1 MFEKKLINTDMKYLT
16 SIWTTI
22 FLGITLLGV
31 RIADPQLLEQF
42 RLSIFDQYIQS
53 LPVEHSNDI
62 VLINISESSLEAY
75 GQYPWPRQNHAAVIS
90 DLRNANA
97 GIIGFTIMFP
107 EEDRFSGDTIFA
119 SWIKD
124 NGIILAQDADQNGR
138 SSKAPYV
145 GYATFGYSGDPL
157 DLTYRY
163 KGLITNIEELEKH
176 AWGVGLLNG
185 APEVDNLTRRIPL
198 MSQVNGELYPSFA
211 LETVRAMQDKKSY
224 TIKLNEA
231 GIESIVLRP
240 FIIPTDERGSI
251 WLKWNTHFESIDYD
265 GQPLPDLKGK
275 TAIIGVTAKGIVP
288 QVSTPAGLLYPHQI
302 QANALQTIISYSP
315 ISRPQWTF
323 AAELSMILI
332 WSLLIVLSVYY
343 LPIWTGLVF
352 FVGSAV
358 AVCYAVYY
366 AWYEF
371 SILLD
376 LSASLI
382 IYILLLTS
390 ASFNNFYKQFVLRQQ
405 IKKQFG
411 TYVSPDLVKQLQKDP
426 SLLKL
431 GGERKN
437 MTFMFMDICGFTP
450 ISEHYKNN
458 DDPEG
463 LVILINN
470 YLDTMTKIVL
480 KNGGT
485 IDKFMGDCIMAFWNA
500 PLPCDDHADKAV
512 QTSLE
517 ICDAAYI
524 LIQELEEQ
532 GLPRIDIG
540 IGINTGDCI
549 VGNMGSEE
557 RFDYS
562 VIGDAVNLGA
572 RLEGQTRNYDGVRVL
587 LGEETYRQCPSRK
600 FTEVD
605 RIQVKGKSE
614 LITIYTPQ

>member
-1 MFEKKLINTDMKYLT
+1 MKYFT

-22 FLGITLLGV
+22 LLGITLCV
-31 RIADPQLLEQF
+31 IRIADPQLLEQF

-53 LPVEHSNDI
+53 IPVEKSNEI
-62 VLINISESSLEAY
+62 VLINISESSLGSY
-75 GQYPWPRQNHAAVIS
+75 GQYPWPRQNYAQMIS

-97 GIIGFTIMFP
+97 GMIGFTIMFP
-107 EEDRFSGDTIFA
+107 EEDRFGGDEVFA

-124 NGIILAQDADQNGR
+124 NGIILSQDADSNGR
-138 SSKAPYV
+138 SEKAPYV
-145 GYATFGYSGDPL
+145 GYATFGYSGNVL

-163 KGLITNIEELEKH
+163 GGLVTNIDKLESN
-176 AWGVGLLNG
+176 AWGAGLLNG

-198 MSQVNGELYPSFA
+198 MSQVNNNLYPSVA
-211 LETVRAMQDKKSY
+211 LETVRAMQVKKSY
-224 TIKLNEA
+224 TIKLNET

-251 WLKWNTHFESIDYD
+251 WLKWNTQFESIDYT
-265 GQPLPDLKGK
+265 GKPLPDLQGK

-288 QVSTPAGLLYPHQI
+288 QVATPAGLLYPHQL
-302 QANALQTIISYSP
+302 QANALQTIISDSP
-315 ISRPQWTF
+315 ISRPQWTYI
-323 AAELSMILI
+323 AELGMILI
-332 WSLLIVLSVYY
+332 GSLLIVLSVYY
-343 LPIWTGLVF
+343 LPILIGLVS
-352 FVGSAV
+352 FVGAAAAV
-358 AVCYAVYY
+358 SYASYY

-431 GGERKN
+431 GGERKE

-463 LVILINN
+463 LVVLINN

-500 PLPCDDHADKAV
+500 PLDCEDHANKAV
-512 QTSLE
+512 KTSLE
-517 ICDAAYI
+517 ICEAADE
-524 LIQELEEQ
+524 LIKELEEQ
-532 GLPRIDIG
+532 GLPTIDIG
-540 IGINTGDCI
+540 IGINTGTCI

-572 RLEGQTRNYDGVRVL
+572 RLEGQTRNYDGIRVL
-587 LGEETYRQCPSRK
+587 LGPQTYRACTERAFS
-600 FTEVD
+600 EVD
-605 RIQVKGKSE
+605 RIKVKGKTE
-614 LITIYTPQ
+614 EVTIYTPIRTG

>member
-1 MFEKKLINTDMKYLT
+1 MKYFT

-22 FLGITLLGV
+22 LLGITLCV
-31 RIADPQLLEQF
+31 IRIADPQLLEQF

-53 LPVEHSNDI
+53 IPVEKSNEI
-62 VLINISESSLEAY
+62 VLINISESSLGSY
-75 GQYPWPRQNHAAVIS
+75 GQYPWPRQNYAQMIS

-97 GIIGFTIMFP
+97 GMIGFTIMFP
-107 EEDRFSGDTIFA
+107 EEDRFGGDEVFA

-124 NGIILAQDADQNGR
+124 NGIILSQDADSNGR
-138 SSKAPYV
+138 SEKAPYV
-145 GYATFGYSGDPL
+145 GYATFGYSGNVL

-163 KGLITNIEELEKH
+163 GGLVTNIDKLESN
-176 AWGVGLLNG
+176 AWGAGLLNG

-198 MSQVNGELYPSFA
+198 MSQVNNNLYPSFA
-211 LETVRAMQDKKSY
+211 LETVRAMQVKKSY
-224 TIKLNEA
+224 TIKLNET

-251 WLKWNTHFESIDYD
+251 WLKWNTQFESIDYT
-265 GQPLPDLKGK
+265 GKPLPDLQGK

-288 QVSTPAGLLYPHQI
+288 QVATPAGLLYPHQL
-302 QANALQTIISYSP
+302 QANALQTIISDSP
-315 ISRPQWTF
+315 ISRPQWTYI
-323 AAELSMILI
+323 AELGMILI
-332 WSLLIVLSVYY
+332 GSLLIVLSVYY
-343 LPIWTGLVF
+343 LPILIGLVS
-352 FVGSAV
+352 FVGAAAAV
-358 AVCYAVYY
+358 SYASYY

-431 GGERKN
+431 GGERKE

-463 LVILINN
+463 LVVLINN

-500 PLPCDDHADKAV
+500 PLDCEDHANKAV
-512 QTSLE
+512 KTSLE
-517 ICDAAYI
+517 ICEAADE
-524 LIQELEEQ
+524 LIKELEEQ
-532 GLPRIDIG
+532 GLPTIDIG
-540 IGINTGDCI
+540 IGINTGTCI

-572 RLEGQTRNYDGVRVL
+572 RLEGQTRNYDGIRVL
-587 LGEETYRQCPSRK
+587 LGPQTYRACTERAFS
-600 FTEVD
+600 EVD
-605 RIQVKGKSE
+605 RIKVKGKTE
-614 LITIYTPQ
+614 EVTIYTPIRTG

>member
-1 MFEKKLINTDMKYLT
+1 MKYLT

-22 FLGITLLGV
+22 LIGITLLGV
-31 RIADPQLLEQF
+31 RISDPQLLEQF

-53 LPVEHSNDI
+53 IPVEQSNDI

-90 DLRNANA
+90 DLRNSNA
-97 GIIGFTIMFP
+97 GMIGFTIMFP
-107 EEDRFSGDTIFA
+107 EDDRFGGDDIFA
-119 SWIKD
+119 SWIKN
-124 NGIILAQDADQNGR
+124 NGVILSQDADSNGR

-145 GYATFGYSGDPL
+145 GYATFGYSGDVL

-163 KGLITNIEELEKH
+163 GGLITNIDKLESE
-176 AWGVGLLNG
+176 AWGAGLLNG

-198 MSQVNGELYPSFA
+198 MSQVNGDLYPSFA

-251 WLKWNTHFESIDYD
+251 WLKWNTQFESIDYD
-265 GQPLPDLKGK
+265 GKPLPDLKGK

-288 QVSTPAGLLYPHQI
+288 QVSTPAGLLYPHEI
-302 QANALQTIISYSP
+302 QANALQTIISDKP

-323 AAELSMILI
+323 IAELGMIVLG
-332 WSLLIVLSVYY
+332 SLLIVLSVYY
-343 LPIWTGLVF
+343 LPIWIGAAV
-352 FVGSAV
+352 FVGSAFLTGL
-358 AVCYAVYY
+358 ASYC

-376 LSASLI
+376 LSATLI

-426 SLLKL
+426 SLLRL
-431 GGERKN
+431 GGERKE

-500 PLPCDDHADKAV
+500 PLPCKNHADKAV
-512 QTSLE
+512 QTSIE
-517 ICDAAYI
+517 ICEAADV

-540 IGINTGDCI
+540 IGINTGTCI
-549 VGNMGSEE
+549 VGNMGSES

-572 RLEGQTRNYDGVRVL
+572 RLEGQTRNYDGIRVL
-587 LGEETYRQCPSRK
+587 LGPETYRSSTSRA
-600 FTEVD
+600 FAEVD
-605 RIQVKGKSE
+605 RILVKGKSE
-614 LITIYTPQ
+614 KVTIYSPIVN

>member
-1 MFEKKLINTDMKYLT
+1 MKYLT
-16 SIWTTI
+16 SIWTTLLI
-22 FLGITLLGV
+22 GITLLGV
-31 RIADPQLLEQF
+31 RISDPQLLEQF

-53 LPVEHSNDI
+53 IPVEHSNDI

-97 GIIGFTIMFP
+97 GMIGFTIMFP
-107 EEDRFSGDTIFA
+107 EEDRFGGDDIFA
-119 SWIKD
+119 SWIKN
-124 NGIILAQDADQNGR
+124 NGVILSQDADSNGR

-145 GYATFGYSGDPL
+145 GYATFGYSGDVL

-163 KGLITNIEELEKH
+163 GGLITNIDKLESE
-176 AWGVGLLNG
+176 AWGAGLLNG

-198 MSQVNGELYPSFA
+198 FSQVNGDLYPSFA

-251 WLKWNTHFESIDYD
+251 WLKWNTHFESIDYN

-288 QVSTPAGLLYPHQI
+288 QVSTPAGLLYPHEI
-302 QANALQTIISYSP
+302 QANALQTIISDKP

-323 AAELSMILI
+323 MAELGMIVLG
-332 WSLLIVLSVYY
+332 SLLIVLSIYY
-343 LPIWTGLVF
+343 LPIWIGAAV
-352 FVGSAV
+352 FVGSAFLTGL
-358 AVCYAVYY
+358 ASYY

-376 LSASLI
+376 LSATLI

-390 ASFNNFYKQFVLRQQ
+390 ASFNNFYIQFKLRQQ

-431 GGERKN
+431 GGERKE

-500 PLPCDDHADKAV
+500 PLPCSNHADKAV
-512 QTSLE
+512 KTSIE
-517 ICDAAYI
+517 ICEAADE
-524 LIQELEEQ
+524 LIQQLEDQ

-540 IGINTGDCI
+540 IGINTGTCI

-572 RLEGQTRNYDGVRVL
+572 RLEGQTRNYDGIRVL
-587 LGEETYRQCPSRK
+587 LGPETYRSCKERAFS
-600 FTEVD
+600 EVD
-605 RIQVKGKSE
+605 RILVKGKSE
-614 LITIYTPQ
+614 KVTIYSPIVN

>member
-1 MFEKKLINTDMKYLT
+1 MKYLT
-16 SIWTTI
+16 SIWTTLLI
-22 FLGITLLGV
+22 GITLLGV
-31 RIADPQLLEQF
+31 RISDPQLLEQF

-53 LPVEHSNDI
+53 IPVEQSNDI

-90 DLRNANA
+90 DLRNSNA
-97 GIIGFTIMFP
+97 GMIGFTIMFP
-107 EEDRFSGDTIFA
+107 EEDRFGGDDIFA
-119 SWIKD
+119 SWIKN
-124 NGIILAQDADQNGR
+124 NGVILSQDADSNGR

-145 GYATFGYSGDPL
+145 GYATFGYSGDVL

-163 KGLITNIEELEKH
+163 GGLITNIDKLESE
-176 AWGVGLLNG
+176 AWGAGLLNG

-198 MSQVNGELYPSFA
+198 FSQVNGDLYPSFA

-251 WLKWNTHFESIDYD
+251 WLKWNTHFESIDYN

-288 QVSTPAGLLYPHQI
+288 QVSTPAGLLYPHEI
-302 QANALQTIISYSP
+302 QANALQTIISDKP

-323 AAELSMILI
+323 MAELGMIVLG
-332 WSLLIVLSVYY
+332 SLLIVLSIYY
-343 LPIWTGLVF
+343 LPIWIGAAVFVCSAFLTGLA
-352 FVGSAV
+352 S
-358 AVCYAVYY
+358 YY

-376 LSASLI
+376 LSATLI

-390 ASFNNFYKQFVLRQQ
+390 ASFNNFYIQFKLRQQ

-431 GGERKN
+431 GGERKE

-500 PLPCDDHADKAV
+500 PLPCSNHADKAV
-512 QTSLE
+512 KTSIE
-517 ICDAAYI
+517 ICEAADE
-524 LIQELEEQ
+524 LIQQLEDQ

-540 IGINTGDCI
+540 IGINTGTCI

-572 RLEGQTRNYDGVRVL
+572 RLEGQTRNYDGIRVL
-587 LGEETYRQCPSRK
+587 LGPETYRSCKERAFS
-600 FTEVD
+600 EVD
-605 RIQVKGKSE
+605 RILVKGKSE
-614 LITIYTPQ
+614 KVTIYSPIVN

>member
-1 MFEKKLINTDMKYLT
+1 MKYLT

-22 FLGITLLGV
+22 LLGITLCV
-31 RIADPQLLEQF
+31 IRVTDPQLLEQF

-53 LPVEHSNDI
+53 IPVEHSNDI

-90 DLRNANA
+90 DLRNSNA
-97 GIIGFTIMFP
+97 GMIGFTIMFP
-107 EEDRFSGDTIFA
+107 EADRFGGDEVFA

-124 NGIILAQDADQNGR
+124 NGIILSQDADANGR
-138 SSKAPYV
+138 SKKAPYV
-145 GYATFGYSGDPL
+145 GYATFGYSGDVL

-163 KGLITNIEELEKH
+163 GGLITNIDSLESN
-176 AWGVGLLNG
+176 AWGAGLLNG

-198 MSQVNGELYPSFA
+198 LSQVNGDLYPSFA

-224 TIKLNEA
+224 TIKLNET
-231 GIESIVLRP
+231 GIESIILRP

-288 QVSTPAGLLYPHQI
+288 QVSTPAGLLYPHEI
-302 QANALQTIISYSP
+302 QANALQTIISDKP

-323 AAELSMILI
+323 MAELGMIVLG
-332 WSLLIVLSVYY
+332 SLLIVLAVYY
-343 LPIWTGLVF
+343 LPIWIGLVF

-358 AVCYAVYY
+358 AVSLASYY

-426 SLLKL
+426 SLLRL
-431 GGERKN
+431 GGERKE

-500 PLPCDDHADKAV
+500 PLPCKNHADKAV
-512 QTSLE
+512 KTSIE
-517 ICDAAYI
+517 ICEAADE
-524 LIQELEEQ
+524 LIQQLEDQ

-540 IGINTGDCI
+540 IGINTGTCI
-549 VGNMGSEE
+549 VGNMGSES

-587 LGEETYRQCPSRK
+587 LGPETYQSCTSRA
-600 FTEVD
+600 FAEVD
-605 RIQVKGKSE
+605 RILVKGKSE
-614 LITIYTPQ
+614 KVTIYTPI

>member
-1 MFEKKLINTDMKYLT
+1 MKYLT

-22 FLGITLLGV
+22 LIGITLLGV
-31 RIADPQLLEQF
+31 RISDPQLLEQF

-53 LPVEHSNDI
+53 IPVEQSNDI

-90 DLRNANA
+90 DLRNSNA
-97 GIIGFTIMFP
+97 GMIGFTIMFP
-107 EEDRFSGDTIFA
+107 EDDRFGGDDIFA
-119 SWIKD
+119 SWIKN
-124 NGIILAQDADQNGR
+124 NGVILSQDADSNGR

-145 GYATFGYSGDPL
+145 GYATFGYSGDVL

-163 KGLITNIEELEKH
+163 GGLITNIDKLESE
-176 AWGVGLLNG
+176 AWGAGLLNG

-198 MSQVNGELYPSFA
+198 MSQVNGDLYPSFA

-251 WLKWNTHFESIDYD
+251 WLKWNTQFESIDYD
-265 GQPLPDLKGK
+265 GKPLPDLKGK

-288 QVSTPAGLLYPHQI
+288 QVSTPAGLLYPHEI
-302 QANALQTIISYSP
+302 QANALQTIISDKP
-315 ISRPQWTF
+315 ISRPQWTYL
-323 AAELSMILI
+323 AELAMILI
-332 WSLLIVLSVYY
+332 GSLLIVLTVYY
-343 LPIWTGLVF
+343 LPIWVGAVS
-352 FVGSAV
+352 FVASAI
-358 AVCYAVYY
+358 AVSFASYY

-376 LSASLI
+376 LSATLI

-426 SLLKL
+426 SLLRL
-431 GGERKN
+431 GGERKE

-500 PLPCDDHADKAV
+500 PLPCKNHADKAV
-512 QTSLE
+512 QTSIE
-517 ICDAAYI
+517 ICEAADE
-524 LIQELEEQ
+524 LIQQLEDQ

-540 IGINTGDCI
+540 IGINTGTCI
-549 VGNMGSEE
+549 VGNMGSES

-587 LGEETYRQCPSRK
+587 LGPETYRSSTSRA
-600 FTEVD
+600 FAEVD
-605 RIQVKGKSE
+605 RILVKGKSE
-614 LITIYTPQ
+614 KVTIYTPI

>member
-1 MFEKKLINTDMKYLT
+1 MKYLT

-22 FLGITLLGV
+22 LLGITLCV
-31 RIADPQLLEQF
+31 IRVADPQLLEQF

-53 LPVEHSNDI
+53 IPVEHSNDI

-90 DLRNANA
+90 DLRNSNA
-97 GIIGFTIMFP
+97 GMIGFTIMFP
-107 EEDRFSGDTIFA
+107 EADRFGGDEVFA

-124 NGIILAQDADQNGR
+124 NGIILSQDADANGR
-138 SSKAPYV
+138 SKKAPYV
-145 GYATFGYSGDPL
+145 GYATFGYSGDVL

-163 KGLITNIEELEKH
+163 GGLITNIDSLESN
-176 AWGVGLLNG
+176 AWGAGLLNG

-198 MSQVNGELYPSFA
+198 LSQVNGDLYPSFA

-224 TIKLNEA
+224 TIKLNET
-231 GIESIVLRP
+231 GIESIILRP

-288 QVSTPAGLLYPHQI
+288 QVSTPAGLLYPHEI
-302 QANALQTIISYSP
+302 QANALQTIISDKP

-323 AAELSMILI
+323 MAELGMIVLG
-332 WSLLIVLSVYY
+332 SLLIVLAVYY
-343 LPIWTGLVF
+343 LPIWIGLVF

-358 AVCYAVYY
+358 AVSLASYY

-426 SLLKL
+426 SLLRL
-431 GGERKN
+431 GGERKE

-500 PLPCDDHADKAV
+500 PLPCKNHADKAV
-512 QTSLE
+512 KTSIE
-517 ICDAAYI
+517 ICEAADE
-524 LIQELEEQ
+524 LIQQLEDQ

-540 IGINTGDCI
+540 IGINTGTCI
-549 VGNMGSEE
+549 VGNMGSES

-587 LGEETYRQCPSRK
+587 LGPETYRSCKDRAFS
-600 FTEVD
+600 EVD
-605 RIQVKGKSE
+605 RILVKGKSE
-614 LITIYTPQ
+614 RVTIYTPILN

>member
-1 MFEKKLINTDMKYLT
+1 MKYLT

-22 FLGITLLGV
+22 LIGITLLGV
-31 RIADPQLLEQF
+31 RISDPQLLEQF

-53 LPVEHSNDI
+53 IPVEQSNDI

-90 DLRNANA
+90 DLRNSNA
-97 GIIGFTIMFP
+97 GMIGFTIMFP
-107 EEDRFSGDTIFA
+107 EDDRFGGDDIFA
-119 SWIKD
+119 SWIKN
-124 NGIILAQDADQNGR
+124 NGVILSQDADSNGR

-145 GYATFGYSGDPL
+145 GYATFGYSGDVL

-163 KGLITNIEELEKH
+163 GGLITNIDKLESE
-176 AWGVGLLNG
+176 AWGAGLLNG

-198 MSQVNGELYPSFA
+198 MSQVNGDLYPSFA

-251 WLKWNTHFESIDYD
+251 WLKWNTQFESIDYD
-265 GQPLPDLKGK
+265 GKPLPDLKGK

-288 QVSTPAGLLYPHQI
+288 QVSTPAGLLYPHEI
-302 QANALQTIISYSP
+302 QANALQTIISDKP
-315 ISRPQWTF
+315 ISRPQWTYL
-323 AAELSMILI
+323 AELAMILI
-332 WSLLIVLSVYY
+332 GSLLIVLTVYY
-343 LPIWTGLVF
+343 LPIWVGAVS
-352 FVGSAV
+352 FVASAI
-358 AVCYAVYY
+358 AVSFASYY

-376 LSASLI
+376 LSATLI

-405 IKKQFG
+405 VKKQFG

-431 GGERKN
+431 GGERKE

-500 PLPCDDHADKAV
+500 PLPCKNHADKAV
-512 QTSLE
+512 QTSIE
-517 ICDAAYI
+517 ICEAADV

-540 IGINTGDCI
+540 IGINTGTCI
-549 VGNMGSEE
+549 VGNMGSES

-587 LGEETYRQCPSRK
+587 LGPETYRSSTSRA
-600 FTEVD
+600 FAEVD
-605 RIQVKGKSE
+605 RILVKGKSE
-614 LITIYTPQ
+614 KVTIYTPI

>member
-1 MFEKKLINTDMKYLT
+1 MKFLT
-16 SIWTTI
+16 SIWTTVI
-22 FLGITLLGV
+22 LGILLIGV
-31 RIADPQLLEQF
+31 RVSDPQILEQF

-53 LPVEHSNDI
+53 IPVEKSNDI
-62 VLINISESSLEAY
+62 VLINISESSLETY
-75 GQYPWPRQNHAAVIS
+75 GQYPWPRQNYAQMIS
-90 DLRNANA
+90 DLRNSNA
-97 GIIGFTIMFP
+97 GMIGFTIMFP
-107 EEDRFSGDTIFA
+107 EPDRFGGDEVFA

-124 NGIILAQDADQNGR
+124 NGIILSQDADSEGR

-145 GYATFGYSGDPL
+145 GYATFGYSGDIL

-163 KGLITNIEELEKH
+163 GGLITNIDTLESN
-176 AWGVGLLNG
+176 AWGAGLLNG

-198 MSQVNGELYPSFA
+198 LSQVNDDIYPSFA
-211 LETVRAMQDKKSY
+211 LETVRAMQQKKSY
-224 TIKLNEA
+224 TVKLNEG

-240 FIIPTDERGSI
+240 FIIPTDERGSV
-251 WLKWNTHFESIDYD
+251 WLKWNTEFESYNYGDV
-265 GQPLPDLKGK
+265 LPDLQGK
-275 TAIIGVTAKGIVP
+275 TVIVGVTAKGIVP
-288 QVSTPAGLLYPHQI
+288 QVSTPGGLIYPHQL
-302 QANALQTIISYSP
+302 QANTLQTIISDNP
-315 ISRPQWTF
+315 ISRPQWTYM
-323 AAELSMILI
+323 AELGMIILGA
-332 WSLLIVLSVYY
+332 LLIVLSVYY
-343 LPIWTGLVF
+343 LPVWSGLVF
-352 FVGSAV
+352 FVGSAS
-358 AVCYAVYY
+358 AVGYASYY

-376 LSASLI
+376 LSAALI

-390 ASFNNFYKQFVLRQQ
+390 ASFNNFYIQFKLRQQ

-431 GGERKN
+431 GGERKE

-463 LVILINN
+463 LVVLINN

-500 PLPCDDHADKAV
+500 PLPCKNHADKAV

-517 ICDAAYI
+517 ICEAADE
-524 LIQELEEQ
+524 LIKELEDQ

-540 IGINTGDCI
+540 IGINTGTCI

-572 RLEGQTRNYDGVRVL
+572 RLEGQTRNYDGIRVL
-587 LGEETYRQCPSRK
+587 LGPETYRSCTKRAFS
-600 FTEVD
+600 EVD
-605 RIQVKGKSE
+605 RILVKGKSE
-614 LITIYTPQ
+614 KVRIFTPLTSD

>member
-1 MFEKKLINTDMKYLT
+1 MKYLT

-22 FLGITLLGV
+22 LLGITLLGV

-97 GIIGFTIMFP
+97 GMIGFTIMFP

-145 GYATFGYSGDPL
+145 GYATFGYSGNPL

-265 GQPLPDLKGK
+265 GQPLPDLKEK

-302 QANALQTIISYSP
+302 QANALQTIISDSP

-323 AAELSMILI
+323 LAELAMILVG
-332 WSLLIVLSVYY
+332 SLLIVLSVYY
-343 LPIWTGLVF
+343 LPIWAGLVF
-352 FVGSAV
+352 FVGSAA
-358 AVCYAVYY
+358 AVSYASYY

-431 GGERKN
+431 GGERKE

-500 PLPCDDHADKAV
+500 PLPCEDHADKAV

-517 ICDAAYI
+517 ICDAADK
-524 LIQELEEQ
+524 LIQQLEEQ

-540 IGINTGDCI
+540 IGINTGTCI

-587 LGEETYRQCPSRK
+587 LGPETYKQCPTRT
-600 FTEVD
+600 FTEID
-605 RIQVKGKSE
+605 RILVKGKSE
-614 LITIYTPQ
+614 KVTIYSPK

>member
-1 MFEKKLINTDMKYLT
+1 MKYLT

-22 FLGITLLGV
+22 LIGITLLGV
-31 RIADPQLLEQF
+31 RISDPQLLEQF

-53 LPVEHSNDI
+53 IPVEQSNDI

-90 DLRNANA
+90 DLRNSNA
-97 GIIGFTIMFP
+97 GMIGFTIMFP
-107 EEDRFSGDTIFA
+107 EEDRFGGDDIFA
-119 SWIKD
+119 SWIKN
-124 NGIILAQDADQNGR
+124 NGVILSQDADSNGR

-145 GYATFGYSGDPL
+145 GYATFGYSGDVL

-163 KGLITNIEELEKH
+163 GGLITNIDKLESE
-176 AWGVGLLNG
+176 AWGAGLLNG

-198 MSQVNGELYPSFA
+198 LSQVNGDIYPSFA

-231 GIESIVLRP
+231 GIESIILRP

-251 WLKWNTHFESIDYD
+251 WLKWNTQFETIDYD
-265 GQPLPDLKGK
+265 GKPLPDLKGK

-288 QVSTPAGLLYPHQI
+288 QVSTPAGLLYPHEI
-302 QANALQTIISYSP
+302 QANALQTIISDNP
-315 ISRPQWTF
+315 ISRPQWTYL
-323 AAELSMILI
+323 AELAMILI
-332 WSLLIVLSVYY
+332 GSLLIVLTVYY
-343 LPIWTGLVF
+343 LPIWVGAVS
-352 FVGSAV
+352 FVASAI
-358 AVCYAVYY
+358 AVSFASYY

-376 LSASLI
+376 LSATLI

-390 ASFNNFYKQFVLRQQ
+390 ASFNNFYIQFKLRQQ

-500 PLPCDDHADKAV
+500 PLPCKNHADKAV
-512 QTSLE
+512 KTSIE
-517 ICDAAYI
+517 ICEAADE
-524 LIQELEEQ
+524 LIQQLEDQ

-540 IGINTGDCI
+540 IGINTGTCI

-572 RLEGQTRNYDGVRVL
+572 RLEGQTRNYDGIRVL
-587 LGEETYRQCPSRK
+587 LGPETYRSCKERAFS
-600 FTEVD
+600 EVD
-605 RIQVKGKSE
+605 RILVKGKSE
-614 LITIYTPQ
+614 KVTIYSPIVN

>member
-1 MFEKKLINTDMKYLT
+1 MKYLT
-16 SIWTTI
+16 SIWTTLLI
-22 FLGITLLGV
+22 GITLLGV
-31 RIADPQLLEQF
+31 RISDPQLLEQF

-53 LPVEHSNDI
+53 IPVEQSNDI

-97 GIIGFTIMFP
+97 GMIGFTIMFP
-107 EEDRFSGDTIFA
+107 EEDRFGGDDVFA
-119 SWIKD
+119 SWIKN
-124 NGIILAQDADQNGR
+124 NGVVLSQDADSNGR

-145 GYATFGYSGDPL
+145 GYATFGYSGDVL

-163 KGLITNIEELEKH
+163 GGLITNIDKLESE
-176 AWGVGLLNG
+176 AWGAGLLNG

-198 MSQVNGELYPSFA
+198 FSQVNGDLYPSFA

-251 WLKWNTHFESIDYD
+251 WLKWNTQFESIDYN

-288 QVSTPAGLLYPHQI
+288 QVSTPAGLLYPHEI
-302 QANALQTIISYSP
+302 QANALQTIISDKP

-323 AAELSMILI
+323 MAELGMIVLG
-332 WSLLIVLSVYY
+332 SLLIVLSIYY
-343 LPIWTGLVF
+343 LPIWIGAAV
-352 FVGSAV
+352 FVGSAFLTGL
-358 AVCYAVYY
+358 ASYY

-376 LSASLI
+376 LSATLI

-390 ASFNNFYKQFVLRQQ
+390 ASFNNFYIQFKLRQQ

-431 GGERKN
+431 GGERKE

-500 PLPCDDHADKAV
+500 PLPCSNHADKAV
-512 QTSLE
+512 KTSIE
-517 ICDAAYI
+517 ICEAADE
-524 LIQELEEQ
+524 LIQQLEDQ

-540 IGINTGDCI
+540 IGINTGTCI

-572 RLEGQTRNYDGVRVL
+572 RLEGQTRNYDGIRVL
-587 LGEETYRQCPSRK
+587 LGPETYRSCKERAFS
-600 FTEVD
+600 EVD
-605 RIQVKGKSE
+605 RILVKGKSE
-614 LITIYTPQ
+614 KVTIYSPIVN

>member
-1 MFEKKLINTDMKYLT
+1 MKYLT

-22 FLGITLLGV
+22 LIGITLLGV
-31 RIADPQLLEQF
+31 RISDPQLLEQF

-53 LPVEHSNDI
+53 IPVEQSNDI

-90 DLRNANA
+90 DLRNSNA
-97 GIIGFTIMFP
+97 GMIGFTIMFP
-107 EEDRFSGDTIFA
+107 EDDRFGGDDIFA
-119 SWIKD
+119 SWIKN
-124 NGIILAQDADQNGR
+124 NGVILSQDADSNGR

-145 GYATFGYSGDPL
+145 GYATFGYSGDVL

-163 KGLITNIEELEKH
+163 GGLITNIDKLESE
-176 AWGVGLLNG
+176 AWGAGLLNG

-198 MSQVNGELYPSFA
+198 MSQVNGDLYPSFA

-251 WLKWNTHFESIDYD
+251 WLKWNTQFESIDYD
-265 GQPLPDLKGK
+265 GKPLPDLKGK

-288 QVSTPAGLLYPHQI
+288 QVSTPAGLLYPHEI
-302 QANALQTIISYSP
+302 QANALQTIISDKP
-315 ISRPQWTF
+315 ISRPQWTYL
-323 AAELSMILI
+323 AELAMILI
-332 WSLLIVLSVYY
+332 GSLLIVLTVYY
-343 LPIWTGLVF
+343 LPIWVGAVS
-352 FVGSAV
+352 FVASAI
-358 AVCYAVYY
+358 AVSFASYY

-376 LSASLI
+376 LSATLI

-405 IKKQFG
+405 VKKQFG

-426 SLLKL
+426 SLLRL
-431 GGERKN
+431 GGERKE

-500 PLPCDDHADKAV
+500 PLPCKNHADKAV
-512 QTSLE
+512 QTSIE
-517 ICDAAYI
+517 ICEAADV

-540 IGINTGDCI
+540 IGINTGTCI
-549 VGNMGSEE
+549 VGNMGSES

-572 RLEGQTRNYDGVRVL
+572 RLEGQTRNYDGIRVL
-587 LGEETYRQCPSRK
+587 LGPETYRSSTSRA
-600 FTEVD
+600 FAEVD
-605 RIQVKGKSE
+605 RILVKGKSE
-614 LITIYTPQ
+614 KVTIYTPI

>member
-302 QANALQTIISYSP
+302 QANALQTIISDSP

-323 AAELSMILI
+323 LAELSMILVG
-332 WSLLIVLSVYY
+332 SLLIVLSVYY
-343 LPIWTGLVF
+343 LPIWSGIVF
-352 FVGSAV
+352 FVGSAA

-517 ICDAAYI
+517 ICDAADI
-524 LIQELEEQ
+524 LIKELEEQ

-572 RLEGQTRNYDGVRVL
+572 RLEGQTRNYDGIRVL

-614 LITIYTPQ
+614 LITVYTLQ

>member
-1 MFEKKLINTDMKYLT
+1 MKYLT

-22 FLGITLLGV
+22 LIGITLLGV
-31 RIADPQLLEQF
+31 RISDPQLLEQF

-53 LPVEHSNDI
+53 IPVEQSNDI

-90 DLRNANA
+90 DLRNSNA
-97 GIIGFTIMFP
+97 GMIGFTIMFP
-107 EEDRFSGDTIFA
+107 EDDRFGGDDIFA
-119 SWIKD
+119 SWIKN
-124 NGIILAQDADQNGR
+124 NGVILSQDADSNGR

-145 GYATFGYSGDPL
+145 GYATFGYSGDVL

-163 KGLITNIEELEKH
+163 GGLITNIDKLESE
-176 AWGVGLLNG
+176 AWGAGLLNG

-198 MSQVNGELYPSFA
+198 MSQVNGDLYPSFA

-251 WLKWNTHFESIDYD
+251 WLKWNTQFESIDYD
-265 GQPLPDLKGK
+265 GKPLPDLKGK

-288 QVSTPAGLLYPHQI
+288 QVSTPAGLLYPHEI
-302 QANALQTIISYSP
+302 QANALQTIISDKP

-323 AAELSMILI
+323 IAELGMIVLG
-332 WSLLIVLSVYY
+332 SLLIVLSVYY
-343 LPIWTGLVF
+343 LPIWIGAAV
-352 FVGSAV
+352 FVGSSVLVGLAS
-358 AVCYAVYY
+358 YY

-376 LSASLI
+376 LSATLI

-431 GGERKN
+431 GGERKE

-500 PLPCDDHADKAV
+500 PLPCKNHADKAV
-512 QTSLE
+512 QTSIE
-517 ICDAAYI
+517 ICEAADV

-540 IGINTGDCI
+540 IGINTGTCI
-549 VGNMGSEE
+549 VGNMGSES

-587 LGEETYRQCPSRK
+587 LGPETYRSCKDRRV
-600 FTEVD
+600 FTQID
-605 RIQVKGKSE
+605 KILVKGKSE
-614 LITIYTPQ
+614 RVTIYSPI

>member
-1 MFEKKLINTDMKYLT
+1 MKYLT

-22 FLGITLLGV
+22 LIGITLLGV
-31 RIADPQLLEQF
+31 RISDPQLLEQF

-53 LPVEHSNDI
+53 IPVEQSNDI

-90 DLRNANA
+90 DLRNSNA
-97 GIIGFTIMFP
+97 GMIGFTIMFP
-107 EEDRFSGDTIFA
+107 EDDRFGGDDIFA
-119 SWIKD
+119 SWIKN
-124 NGIILAQDADQNGR
+124 NGVILSQDADSNGR

-145 GYATFGYSGDPL
+145 GYATFGYSGDVL

-163 KGLITNIEELEKH
+163 GGLITNIDKLESE
-176 AWGVGLLNG
+176 AWGAGLLNG

-198 MSQVNGELYPSFA
+198 MSQVNGDLYPSFA

-251 WLKWNTHFESIDYD
+251 WLKWNTQFESIDYD
-265 GQPLPDLKGK
+265 GKPLPDLKGK

-288 QVSTPAGLLYPHQI
+288 QVSTPAGLLYPHEI
-302 QANALQTIISYSP
+302 QANALQTIISDKP
-315 ISRPQWTF
+315 ISRPQWTYL
-323 AAELSMILI
+323 AELAMILI
-332 WSLLIVLSVYY
+332 GSLLIVLTVYY
-343 LPIWTGLVF
+343 LPIWVGAVS
-352 FVGSAV
+352 FVASAI
-358 AVCYAVYY
+358 AVSFASYY

-376 LSASLI
+376 LSATLI

-390 ASFNNFYKQFVLRQQ
+390 ASFNNFYIQFKLRQQ

-411 TYVSPDLVKQLQKDP
+411 TYLSPDMVNELQKNPD
-426 SLLKL
+426 LLRL
-431 GGERKN
+431 GGDRRE
-437 MTFMFMDICGFTP
+437 MTFLFMDICGFTP

-463 LVILINN
+463 LVVLINN

-500 PLPCDDHADKAV
+500 PLPCEDHPQKAID
-512 QTSLE
+512 TARE
-517 ICDAAYI
+517 ITDAADI
-524 LIQELEEQ
+524 LIKELENQ

-540 IGINTGDCI
+540 IGINTGTCI

-587 LGEETYRQCPSRK
+587 LGPETYQRSK
-600 FTEVD
+600 DGSLTFVD
-605 RIQVKGKSE
+605 SIQVKGKSE
-614 LITIYTPQ
+614 KVDIYTC

>member
-1 MFEKKLINTDMKYLT
+1 MKYLT

-22 FLGITLLGV
+22 LLGITLIGV

-97 GIIGFTIMFP
+97 GMIGFTIMFP

-163 KGLITNIEELEKH
+163 KGLITNIEELEKN

-302 QANALQTIISYSP
+302 QANALQTIISDSP

-323 AAELSMILI
+323 LAELAMILVG
-332 WSLLIVLSVYY
+332 SLLIVLSVYY
-343 LPIWTGLVF
+343 LPIWAGLVF

-358 AVCYAVYY
+358 AVCYAAYY

-382 IYILLLTS
+382 VYILLLTS
-390 ASFNNFYKQFVLRQQ
+390 SSFNNFYKQFVLRQQ

-411 TYVSPDLVKQLQKDP
+411 TYVSPDLVKQLQEDP

-463 LVILINN
+463 LVVLINN

-512 QTSLE
+512 QTSME
-517 ICDAAYI
+517 ICDAADI
-524 LIQELEEQ
+524 LIKELAEQ

-605 RIQVKGKSE
+605 RITVKGKSE
-614 LITIYTPQ
+614 LITVYSPK

>member
-1 MFEKKLINTDMKYLT
+1 MKYLT

-22 FLGITLLGV
+22 LLGITLIGV

-97 GIIGFTIMFP
+97 GMIGFTIMFP

-163 KGLITNIEELEKH
+163 KGLITNIEELEKN

-302 QANALQTIISYSP
+302 QANALQTIISDSP

-323 AAELSMILI
+323 LAELAMILVG
-332 WSLLIVLSVYY
+332 SLLIVLSVYY
-343 LPIWTGLVF
+343 LPIWAGLVF

-358 AVCYAVYY
+358 AVCYAAYY

-382 IYILLLTS
+382 VYILLLTS
-390 ASFNNFYKQFVLRQQ
+390 SSFNNFYKQFVLRQQ

-411 TYVSPDLVKQLQKDP
+411 TYVSPDLVKQLQEDP

-463 LVILINN
+463 LVVLINN

-500 PLPCDDHADKAV
+500 PLPCDNHADKAV
-512 QTSLE
+512 QTSME
-517 ICDAAYI
+517 ICDAADI
-524 LIQELEEQ
+524 LIKELAEQ

-605 RIQVKGKSE
+605 RITVKGKSE
-614 LITIYTPQ
+614 LITVYTIL

>member
-1 MFEKKLINTDMKYLT
+1 MKYLT

-22 FLGITLLGV
+22 ILGITLLGV
-31 RIADPQLLEQF
+31 RILDPQLLEQF

-53 LPVEHSNDI
+53 IPVEQSNDI

-90 DLRNANA
+90 DLRNSNA
-97 GIIGFTIMFP
+97 GMIGFTIMFP
-107 EEDRFSGDTIFA
+107 EEDRFGGDEIFA

-124 NGIILAQDADQNGR
+124 NGVILSQDADSNGR

-145 GYATFGYSGDPL
+145 GYATFGYSGDVL

-163 KGLITNIEELEKH
+163 NGLITNIDILESE
-176 AWGVGLLNG
+176 AWGAGLLNG

-198 MSQVNGELYPSFA
+198 MSQVNGDLYPSFA
-211 LETVRAMQDKKSY
+211 LETVRAMQGKKSY
-224 TIKLNEA
+224 TVKLNES

-251 WLKWNTHFESIDYD
+251 WLKWNTQFESIDYD
-265 GQPLPDLKGK
+265 SQPLPDLKGK
-275 TAIIGVTAKGIVP
+275 TVIVGVTAKGIVP
-288 QVSTPAGLLYPHQI
+288 QVSTPAGLLYPHEI
-302 QANALQTIISYSP
+302 QANALQTIISDNP
-315 ISRPQWTF
+315 ISRPQWTYL
-323 AAELSMILI
+323 AELAMILFG
-332 WSLLIVLSVYY
+332 SLLIVLSVYY
-343 LPIWTGLVF
+343 LPIWVGAVS
-352 FVGSAV
+352 FVGSAF
-358 AVCYAVYY
+358 AVSFASYY

-376 LSASLI
+376 LSATLI

-390 ASFNNFYKQFVLRQQ
+390 SSFNNFYKQFVLRQQ
-405 IKKQFG
+405 VKKQFG

-431 GGERKN
+431 GGERKE

-500 PLPCDDHADKAV
+500 PLECEDHAFKAV
-512 QTSLE
+512 QTSIE
-517 ICDAAYI
+517 ICEAADV

-540 IGINTGDCI
+540 IGINTGTCI
-549 VGNMGSEE
+549 VGNMGSES

-587 LGEETYRQCPSRK
+587 LGPETYRSSKERA
-600 FTEVD
+600 FSEVD
-605 RIQVKGKSE
+605 RILVKGKSE
-614 LITIYTPQ
+614 KVTIYTPIVN

>member
-302 QANALQTIISYSP
+302 QANALQTIISDSP

-323 AAELSMILI
+323 LAELSMILVG
-332 WSLLIVLSVYY
+332 SLLIVLSVYY

-352 FVGSAV
+352 FVGSAA

-390 ASFNNFYKQFVLRQQ
+390 SSFNNFYKQFVLRQQ

-517 ICDAAYI
+517 ICDAADI
-524 LIQELEEQ
+524 LIKELEEQ

-614 LITIYTPQ
+614 LITVYTPQ

>member
-1 MFEKKLINTDMKYLT
+1 MKYLT

-22 FLGITLLGV
+22 LIGITLLGV
-31 RIADPQLLEQF
+31 RISDPQLLEQF

-53 LPVEHSNDI
+53 IPVEQSNDI

-90 DLRNANA
+90 DLRNSNA
-97 GIIGFTIMFP
+97 GMIGFTIMFP
-107 EEDRFSGDTIFA
+107 EDDRFGGDDIFA
-119 SWIKD
+119 SWIKN
-124 NGIILAQDADQNGR
+124 NGVILSQDADSNGR

-145 GYATFGYSGDPL
+145 GYATFGYSGDVL

-163 KGLITNIEELEKH
+163 GGLITNIDKLESE
-176 AWGVGLLNG
+176 AWGAGLLNG

-198 MSQVNGELYPSFA
+198 MSQVNGDLYPSFA

-251 WLKWNTHFESIDYD
+251 WLKWNTQFESIDYD
-265 GQPLPDLKGK
+265 GKPLPDLKGK

-288 QVSTPAGLLYPHQI
+288 QVSTPAGLLYPHEI
-302 QANALQTIISYSP
+302 QANALQTIISDKP

-323 AAELSMILI
+323 IAELGMIVLG
-332 WSLLIVLSVYY
+332 SLLIVLSVYY
-343 LPIWTGLVF
+343 LPIWIGAAV
-352 FVGSAV
+352 FVGSSVLVGLAS
-358 AVCYAVYY
+358 YY

-376 LSASLI
+376 LSATLI

-405 IKKQFG
+405 VKKQFG

-426 SLLKL
+426 SLLRL
-431 GGERKN
+431 GGERKE

-500 PLPCDDHADKAV
+500 PLPCKNHADKAV
-512 QTSLE
+512 QTSIE
-517 ICDAAYI
+517 ICEAADV

-540 IGINTGDCI
+540 IGINTGTCI
-549 VGNMGSEE
+549 VGNMGSES

-587 LGEETYRQCPSRK
+587 LGPETYRSSTSRA
-600 FTEVD
+600 FAEVD
-605 RIQVKGKSE
+605 RILVKGKSE
-614 LITIYTPQ
+614 KVTIYSPIVN

>member
-1 MFEKKLINTDMKYLT
+1 MKYLT
-16 SIWTTI
+16 SIWTTVI
-22 FLGITLLGV
+22 LGLVLIGV
-31 RIADPQLLEQF
+31 RVSDPQILEQF

-53 LPVEHSNDI
+53 IPIEKSNDI
-62 VLINISESSLEAY
+62 VLINISESSLETY
-75 GQYPWPRQNHAAVIS
+75 GQYPWPRQNYAQMIS

-97 GIIGFTIMFP
+97 GMIGFTIMFP
-107 EEDRFSGDTIFA
+107 EPDRFGGDEVFA

-124 NGIILAQDADQNGR
+124 NGIVLSQDADSNGR
-138 SSKAPYV
+138 STKAPYV
-145 GYATFGYSGDPL
+145 GYATFGYSGDVL

-163 KGLITNIEELEKH
+163 GGLITNIDILETN
-176 AWGVGLLNG
+176 AWGAGLLNG

-198 MSQVNGELYPSFA
+198 LSQVNNDLYPSFA
-211 LETVRAMQDKKSY
+211 LETVRAMQNKKSY
-224 TIKLNEA
+224 TVKLNES
-231 GIESIVLRP
+231 GIESIILRP

-251 WLKWNTHFESIDYD
+251 WLKWNTEFDSYNFGE
-265 GQPLPDLKGK
+265 PLPNLEGK

-288 QVSTPAGLLYPHQI
+288 QVSTPGGLLYPHQL
-302 QANALQTIISYSP
+302 QANTLQTIISDNP

-323 AAELSMILI
+323 MAELGMVVLG
-332 WSLLIVLSVYY
+332 SLLIVLAVYY
-343 LPIWTGLVF
+343 LPIWLGLAS
-352 FVGSAV
+352 FVGSAA
-358 AVCYAVYY
+358 AVGYASYY

-376 LSASLI
+376 LSAALI

-431 GGERKN
+431 GGERKE

-463 LVILINN
+463 LVNLINN

-500 PLPCDDHADKAV
+500 PLPCENHADKAV

-517 ICDAAYI
+517 ICEAADE
-524 LIQELEEQ
+524 LIQQLEEQ

-540 IGINTGDCI
+540 IGINTGTCI
-549 VGNMGSEE
+549 VGNMGSES

-572 RLEGQTRNYDGVRVL
+572 RLEGQTRNYDGIRVL
-587 LGEETYRQCPSRK
+587 LGPETYRSCTERA

-605 RIQVKGKSE
+605 RILVKGKSE
-614 LITIYTPQ
+614 KVTIYSPLT

>member
-1 MFEKKLINTDMKYLT
+1 MKYLT
-16 SIWTTI
+16 SIWTTLLI
-22 FLGITLLGV
+22 GITLLGV
-31 RIADPQLLEQF
+31 RISDPQLLEQF

-53 LPVEHSNDI
+53 IPVEQSNDI

-90 DLRNANA
+90 DLRNSNA
-97 GIIGFTIMFP
+97 GMIGFTIMFP
-107 EEDRFSGDTIFA
+107 EEDRFGGDDIFA
-119 SWIKD
+119 SWIKN
-124 NGIILAQDADQNGR
+124 NGVILSQDADSNGR

-145 GYATFGYSGDPL
+145 GYATFGYSGDVL

-163 KGLITNIEELEKH
+163 GGLITNIDKLESE
-176 AWGVGLLNG
+176 AWGAGLLNG

-198 MSQVNGELYPSFA
+198 FSQVNGDLYPSFA

-288 QVSTPAGLLYPHQI
+288 QVSTPAGLLYPHEI
-302 QANALQTIISYSP
+302 QANALQTIISDKP

-323 AAELSMILI
+323 MAELGMIVLG
-332 WSLLIVLSVYY
+332 SLLIVLSIYY
-343 LPIWTGLVF
+343 LPIWIGAAVFVCSAFLTGLA
-352 FVGSAV
+352 S
-358 AVCYAVYY
+358 YY

-376 LSASLI
+376 LSATLI

-390 ASFNNFYKQFVLRQQ
+390 ASFNNFYIQFKLRQQ

-500 PLPCDDHADKAV
+500 PLPCSNHADKAV
-512 QTSLE
+512 KTSIE
-517 ICDAAYI
+517 ICEAADE
-524 LIQELEEQ
+524 LIQQLEDQ

-540 IGINTGDCI
+540 IGINTGTCI

-572 RLEGQTRNYDGVRVL
+572 RLEGQTRNYDGIRVL
-587 LGEETYRQCPSRK
+587 LGPETYRSCKERAFS
-600 FTEVD
+600 EVD
-605 RIQVKGKSE
+605 RILVKGKSE
-614 LITIYTPQ
+614 KVTIYSPIVN

>member
-302 QANALQTIISYSP
+302 QANALQTIISDSP

-323 AAELSMILI
+323 LAELSMILVG
-332 WSLLIVLSVYY
+332 SLLIVLSVYY
-343 LPIWTGLVF
+343 LPIWSGIVF

-517 ICDAAYI
+517 ICDAADI
-524 LIQELEEQ
+524 LIKELEEQ

-614 LITIYTPQ
+614 LITVYTPQ